1 MIALLRGT
9 LVEKHPNQAILDVG
23 GVGYDVIVPIS
34 TFSKLP
40 EAGAEDHAC
49 ASIRT
54 SARISWRSMGSLRR
68 TRKTCSRS

>member
-23 GVGYDVIVPIS
+23 GVGYDVIIPIS

-40 EAGAEDHAC
+40 DMGGEVASAHPYAC
-49 ASIRT
+49 SRRHV
-54 SARISWRSMGSLRR
+54 SRSMDF
-68 TRKTCSRS
+68 